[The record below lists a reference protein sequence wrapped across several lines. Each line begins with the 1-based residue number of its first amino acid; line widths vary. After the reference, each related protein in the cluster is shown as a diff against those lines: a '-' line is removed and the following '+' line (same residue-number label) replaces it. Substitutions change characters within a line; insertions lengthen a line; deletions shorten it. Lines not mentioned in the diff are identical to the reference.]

1 MSSLHL
7 IVVSENLACSQQE
20 QPLFSLSAPTLIIV
34 LLVMGRMDNLIAEP
48 LTPHTS
54 SHGPCTRMTR
64 FPGVVDLMDLNIYF

>member
-1 MSSLHL
+1 ML
-7 IVVSENLACSQQE
+7 ENLACSQQE

-34 LLVMGRMDNLIAEP
+34 LLVMGGMDNLIAEP

-64 FPGVVDLMDLNIYF
+64 FPGVVDLRISIFIFDGWH